1 MTTGSLLSSSPNVF
15 YGSGS
20 PRARLPNGGA
30 LPRTGFP
37 LRQRFA
43 PRPAPGDK
51 PLRRLFRLVAPRHP
65 PSPPPRT
72 ATLLLGV
79 ELLDVHEEGVQLPAQ
94 RVVVLLQLLGLPP
107 RPPVLEPHGHLA
119 RLQAER
125 ARQLRLALRLQLVA
139 PPWCPLYSSAPPWPL
154 SSSTP
159 PLPRP
164 RSSSLCAAPRPTR
177 CPDSDRR
184 IDPSSMQ
191 IFVITPTGKTI
202 TLEVDSFDTIDK
214 IKANIQEKE
223 GIPLD
228 QQQLIF
234 AGKYLLN
241 GRMLA
246 DYNIQ
251 KESTLHLILRLCGG
265 LQIPNNN
272 NNPEKPGRSSAP
284 IVWSKEAQK
293 DRIKGYG
300 SWVTL
305 PSLDD
310 VEGAPG
316 RLFLLVEAVVLL
328 VWTDGGG

>member
-125 ARQLRLALRLQLVA
+125 ARQLRLALRLQL
-139 PPWCPLYSSAPPWPL
+139 
-154 SSSTP
+154 
-159 PLPRP
+159 
-164 RSSSLCAAPRPTR
+164 
-177 CPDSDRR
+177 
-184 IDPSSMQ
+184 MQ